1 MFAILFSTLIL
12 FAGQKGGFMEF
23 YDKYLNYPG
32 FEFWKFLNLAIFVAV
47 LVHLLRKPLSEKF
60 KQKRDEIR
68 AEIIRAAR
76 EKEEAMSRLTAA
88 EARLAGLANEKES
101 IIREAKAEAEAE
113 VARLMASAEEE
124 AGRLKSQSEIEL
136 MRLYQQAKSE
146 LRRFTAEESIRR
158 AETKL
163 KQRITPEIDNE
174 LVQSGVKAIG
184 GMN

>member
-1 MFAILFSTLIL
+1 
-12 FAGQKGGFMEF
+12 
-23 YDKYLNYPG
+23 
-32 FEFWKFLNLAIFVAV
+32 
-47 LVHLLRKPLSEKF
+47 
-60 KQKRDEIR
+60 
-68 AEIIRAAR
+68 
-76 EKEEAMSRLTAA
+76 
-88 EARLAGLANEKES
+88 KES